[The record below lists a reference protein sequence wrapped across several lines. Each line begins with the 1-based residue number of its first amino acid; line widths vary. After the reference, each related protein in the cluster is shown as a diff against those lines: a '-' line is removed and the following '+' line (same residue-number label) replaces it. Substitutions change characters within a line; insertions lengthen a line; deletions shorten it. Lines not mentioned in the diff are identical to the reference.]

1 MPDSDW
7 ESLCAQDC
15 CDAFRFEIA
24 DLALRH
30 LKAHQLLHH
39 TQRICTGLK
48 KVFSAPEC
56 AAVALLFALV
66 LESLS
71 TCLVSPALL
80 RGLGALNY
88 RAHEWLRP
96 SASQKRVAGRAK
108 CELWTWLLGVSRWLL
123 LTAWQLHA
131 GSRRRKVARRRLQF
145 LPEAVRN
152 SVQTGWWPPVAVPK
166 AFDAFVSLQVSEPL
180 KPQCLDA
187 VVYIVGG
194 RHKEVYVG
202 YSSHMR
208 ASKSARLGAPVPR
221 VNEHFYEASCVDR
234 CGAACAKSRLLKL
247 ESPCDLGALVVFAG
261 PDLQARAFEKTLI
274 ASLQPALNTLWH
286 GPTMGRPS
294 LANKARD
301 SFGAASRRRP
311 HKHAR
316 QVGQAGLTE
325 GPRDDE
331 ISRLVQ
337 VDVRRRAGQIRAKA
351 RETVSI
357 SLLSRPFPVMYAL
370 CLAAHVQE
378 HGTYGPVNVF
388 GQLSHLL
395 VAWIC
400 YRPAVMQWQTLLKQ
414 PRGYQQL
421 FKLYDLLKLVP
432 TSGRRKLGLRRLQF
446 ALRLAGEPPA
456 RTISLKVPPELGLS
470 AARLVL
476 RQCAQTVSCH
486 CPARWAWMRK
496 HIKLSPVPGAT
507 FAGSGNNQSEV
518 SRSCD
523 VRGLRAKPAAW
534 KSSAICG
541 HDLVR
546 VKKYWKLPHWRDF
559 VTVSRTFVSDVCDW
573 LQCCRQQ
580 MPSNA
585 LCGTWVDTACAAAS
599 KEPVMS
605 DEFAHYTADMTA
617 PAAGEALVVE
627 DKDNATLWRQ
637 DAECYVFRLDALMHD
652 DSKHWQPTGLSPEA
666 ALEGMRSTFD
676 WASKHCSIPRFSRSR
691 WFKAGLPYVFGSVK
705 SKCYKTF
712 SRTCVK
718 PAHSCYR
725 KIVSWFWHPG
735 KQWLRRCNRAVLAT
749 VRLLKPG
756 FTASSL
762 KFAVAELLDA
772 CLDLAVPDQEH
783 ECKRCGRDKS
793 ACEVCVMDS
802 EAMFE
807 SMNPKDVNV
816 AVEAL
821 AQELCGKGIA
831 GVVVPSSRQCKRK
844 PFFARSLHLSIR
856 GMRVVSVQ
864 DMVVGTALTLAQR
877 FVRLGNTVWRQCAGT
892 PIGGICSTS
901 SADAC
906 LSHIEQSWLENPG
919 AREEHGY
926 AYRNLP
932 WSKLVAQKRYVDD
945 LCIVSRH
952 FCRRCLSEL
961 PSAIYPSWIS
971 WDEAS
976 GEATFQAWLDVY
988 VHTGQHGVRVVPLIR
1003 DEPFLRGESSEPVK
1017 FAMAPFLGRSH
1028 VNFDM
1033 LHSHVCAKVA
1043 RWEQLRLDP
1052 DALVSAVAGEAA
1064 VWLKYGYPPKLIET
1078 IWAKQQR
1085 LPHISCMM
1093 RAIMQRAGRC

>member
-1 MPDSDW
+1 M
-7 ESLCAQDC
+7 
-15 CDAFRFEIA
+15 
-24 DLALRH
+24 
-30 LKAHQLLHH
+30 
-39 TQRICTGLK
+39 
-48 KVFSAPEC
+48 
-56 AAVALLFALV
+56 
-66 LESLS
+66 
-71 TCLVSPALL
+71 
-80 RGLGALNY
+80 
-88 RAHEWLRP
+88 
-96 SASQKRVAGRAK
+96 
-108 CELWTWLLGVSRWLL
+108 
-123 LTAWQLHA
+123 
-131 GSRRRKVARRRLQF
+131 
-145 LPEAVRN
+145 
-152 SVQTGWWPPVAVPK
+152 
-166 AFDAFVSLQVSEPL
+166 
-180 KPQCLDA
+180 
-187 VVYIVGG
+187 
-194 RHKEVYVG
+194 
-202 YSSHMR
+202 
-208 ASKSARLGAPVPR
+208 
-221 VNEHFYEASCVDR
+221 
-234 CGAACAKSRLLKL
+234 
-247 ESPCDLGALVVFAG
+247 
-261 PDLQARAFEKTLI
+261 
-274 ASLQPALNTLWH
+274 
-286 GPTMGRPS
+286 
-294 LANKARD
+294 
-301 SFGAASRRRP
+301 
-311 HKHAR
+311 
-316 QVGQAGLTE
+316 
-325 GPRDDE
+325 
-331 ISRLVQ
+331 
-337 VDVRRRAGQIRAKA
+337 
-351 RETVSI
+351 
-357 SLLSRPFPVMYAL
+357 
-370 CLAAHVQE
+370 
-378 HGTYGPVNVF
+378 
-388 GQLSHLL
+388 
-395 VAWIC
+395 
-400 YRPAVMQWQTLLKQ
+400 
-414 PRGYQQL
+414 
-421 FKLYDLLKLVP
+421 
-432 TSGRRKLGLRRLQF
+432 
-446 ALRLAGEPPA
+446 
-456 RTISLKVPPELGLS
+456 
-470 AARLVL
+470 
-476 RQCAQTVSCH
+476 
-486 CPARWAWMRK
+486 
-496 HIKLSPVPGAT
+496 
-507 FAGSGNNQSEV
+507 
-518 SRSCD
+518 
-523 VRGLRAKPAAW
+523 
-534 KSSAICG
+534 
-541 HDLVR
+541 
-546 VKKYWKLPHWRDF
+546 
-559 VTVSRTFVSDVCDW
+559 
-573 LQCCRQQ
+573 
-580 MPSNA
+580 
-585 LCGTWVDTACAAAS
+585 
-599 KEPVMS
+599 
-605 DEFAHYTADMTA
+605 
-617 PAAGEALVVE
+617 
-627 DKDNATLWRQ
+627 
-637 DAECYVFRLDALMHD
+637 
-652 DSKHWQPTGLSPEA
+652 
-666 ALEGMRSTFD
+666 
-676 WASKHCSIPRFSRSR
+676 
-691 WFKAGLPYVFGSVK
+691 
-705 SKCYKTF
+705 
-712 SRTCVK
+712 
-718 PAHSCYR
+718 
-725 KIVSWFWHPG
+725 
-735 KQWLRRCNRAVLAT
+735 LAT

-793 ACEVCVMDS
+793 ACEVCVMDI